1 MIQAMDH
8 STEKK
13 KQDQKLENIH
23 ELEWAVAEKHCFQRE
38 MPYWKAFNKEIQH
51 HTDKIYSHQHS

>member
-1 MIQAMDH
+1 MVH

-13 KQDQKLENIH
+13 KQDQKLENIN
-23 ELEWAVAEKHCFQRE
+23 EVEWTMSEKQSFQRE
-38 MPYWKAFNKEIQH
+38 VLYWKAFVKEIQH